1 MKLYLIIGGCFV
13 VLVITCVAVIHY
25 EAEQTRKAVREGASE
40 AVGDGLS
47 RSIGEVTNTKDVGE
61 AAGKVRTIVGD
72 GVKSAPE
79 VVKPVAKAARDV
91 LGEIRG
97 IMTDEPLENTP
108 AEDDKDGAKTANQP
122 KRTEGGKTAEAKKED
137 AKKSVLDVIQSTVED
152 VTGEPLPIETK
163 DKDDK
168 KETSNSST
176 KKSDDNDG
184 KTSTTKK
191 SGDKKDEREG
201 GLLSSVFSITRRT
214 TQAGDKIGQTMFRLT
229 PREEQAWGKKLH
241 EEVTTETKVVRE
253 ASVNNRIAKV
263 VAPLVAARKRKD
275 IEYTFTVLQSEPDDL
290 NAFSLPGGY
299 VYINSALVDW
309 IEQDSE
315 LQFVLG
321 HEIAH
326 VDLEHCNRK
335 LTYAA
340 RVSDLTAPAIG
351 AFVGIL
357 HNIMS
362 RSYTKE
368 EEFDAD
374 AYSYRAMLEAGR
386 EREQILAFPR
396 RFGKYLEKKDPK
408 RTRNSQDSTVLT
420 EVADRAQDH
429 FSTHPPMDQ
438 RISRL
443 EAMPAKAD

>member
-1 MKLYLIIGGCFV
+1 MKLYLLIGGGFV

-40 AVGDGLS
+40 AVGEGLT
-47 RSIGEVTNTKDVGE
+47 RTLGDVAKTKDIGE
-61 AAGKVRTIVGD
+61 AAGKVPTIIGD
-72 GVKSAPE
+72 GVKNAPE

-97 IMTDEPLENTP
+97 IMTDEPVENAPTD
-108 AEDDKDGAKTANQP
+108 E
-122 KRTEGGKTAEAKKED
+122 KKEGTAASGKPKKTDTETAATDVKD

-152 VTGEPLPIETK
+152 VTGSPLPIEDK
-163 DKDDK
+163 DKEKDDK
-168 KETSNSST
+168 KETSST
-176 KKSDDNDG
+176 SGKKAEA
-184 KTSTTKK
+184 KP
-191 SGDKKDEREG
+191 SGTKKDEREG
-201 GLLSSVFSITRRT
+201 LLSSVFGITRRT
-214 TQAGDKIGQTMFRLT
+214 AQVGDKMGQTMFRLT

-253 ASVNNRIAKV
+253 ASVNNRVAKV

-362 RSYTKE
+362 RSYTKD

-374 AYSYRAMLEAGR
+374 AYSYRAMLAAGR

-396 RFGKYLEKKDPK
+396 RFAKYLEKKDPK
-408 RTRNSQDSTVLT
+408 RVRNSQDSTVLT
-420 EVADRAQDH
+420 EVAERAQDH
-429 FSTHPPMDQ
+429 FSTHPPMDE